1 MPRPPNGMGPE
12 SSSPWTRMADRQWRQ
27 ARPKMVKA
35 LEAKGHYRRAL
46 RMAADVAA
54 ERMGALWKQ
63 GADPLTAKSDALEEN
78 LYLPDETEVPV
89 LPADLVPL
97 AHLGSTT
104 GSPTRTNLEE
114 EET

>member
-12 SSSPWTRMADRQWRQ
+12 SASPWTEMADRQWRQ

-35 LEAKGHYRRAL
+35 LEERGLYRRAL

-54 ERMGALWKQ
+54 ERMEALTRQ
-63 GADPLTAKSDALEEN
+63 GAHPLTARSDALEEN
-78 LYLPDETEVPV
+78 LYLPDETEAPV

-104 GSPTRTNLEE
+104 GSPTRTNLEP